1 MYDVNLH
8 ATSFQQIHKIL
19 TSLTRPLFNFKFPLG
34 IELAGW
40 WELSQGKNFQISLFL
55 GNLSLSLLLFLFL
68 SPSEIWSSL
77 FIIISHHYGYL
88 ISFYFL
94 KISQGNTSTLF
105 LFHLS
110 LPIRLSHCHCHH
122 KNFGF
127 WPWMWATQVINL
139 LIILLDKFEV
149 F

>member
-1 MYDVNLH
+1 MPH
-8 ATSFQQIHKIL
+8 H
-19 TSLTRPLFNFKFPLG
+19 FNKSTNFNIINPC
-34 IELAGW
+34 
-40 WELSQGKNFQISLFL
+40 SVQFQISF
-55 GNLSLSLLLFLFL
+55 GNWIGGSARAFTRQKLSNFIIFGNSLSLSLFLFL

-94 KISQGNTSTLF
+94 KISQDNTSALF

-122 KNFGF
+122 MNFGF
-127 WPWMWATQVINL
+127 WLWMWATQVINL